1 LTLLYKCARL
11 ITVNKIEMEA
21 QVALNKYTVTV
32 LVTFEAKQEIE
43 VEAQSVEEA
52 CEIAESQCNVSE
64 AHGEAWH
71 LQTETWDIE
80 YEDEGV
86 EHV

>member
-1 LTLLYKCARL
+1 
-11 ITVNKIEMEA
+11 M
-21 QVALNKYTVTV
+21 ALNKYTVTV

-43 VEAQSVEEA
+43 VEAEGMLEA
-52 CEIAESQCNVSE
+52 CEIAESQCDVAK
-64 AHGEAWH
+64 AHGEAYH

-80 YEDEGV
+80 YDDEEV